1 MPYLAEN
8 YAFLCKTFEKELPD
22 YDVMKLEGTYL
33 VWVDIR
39 KSGLSADA
47 LTEKLLHEG
56 KVQVNSGVMYGETDG
71 EGYIRINIA
80 CPKATLEEGIKRIVK
95 TLKAI

>member
-1 MPYLAEN
+1 M
-8 YAFLCKTFEKELPD
+8 
-22 YDVMKLEGTYL
+22 

-80 CPKATLEEGIKRIVK
+80 CPKATLEEGIKTYCENIESN
-95 TLKAI
+95 LNQ